1 MNNHDEEEQEIIAA
15 FEAGKLKS
23 QQPSRELLERHR
35 SYARTTISSENLLD
49 PRLQPVAFVV

>member
-23 QQPSRELLERHR
+23 QQPSREQLERHR
-35 SYARTTISSENLLD
+35 SYARTTISSEDLLD
-49 PRLQPVAFVV
+49 SRLQPVAFVV